1 MGSRTY
7 STSIDVWSVGCIFAE
22 MINGQPLFRG
32 RDNADQLLQIMRHR
46 GTPSEAELKKI
57 QEDAV
62 SLRFHRSFQ
71 LPDAHRFFS
80 LRSSSS
86 SIRRILLCLGV
97 PWYRLPLQQVRIH
110 TFPCNIIYLTISIFS
125 NRSTRPL
132 VEVRPRSANE
142 LSGCIAPLLLLNPPN
157 HRARWTPA
165 TGRATAHVPSSWC
178 IRPGPYAPSSPR
190 RPSRPLPTSHVR
202 SGSTRHSPST
212 NRLCTT
218 NGVHVSAADASSGSG
233 SSSGSSSSS
242 DAGSDAGWY
251 ASSNAT
257 AANSWTSSNA
267 RVPTTPTN
275 SARIYGPSPRLPP
288 AVIVMALCYL
298 ASHSGSK
305 QNDRLTIF
313 IPPYMSSRI
322 INGFVVRTDDSDFPL
337 TLFYTAIVCLNVV
350 PLLLDLGS
358 RYTFPATAA
367 YVPKMFT
374 DHPLNG
380 DVLTP

>member
-62 SLRFHRSFQ
+62 SLHFHRSFQ
-71 LPDAHRFFS
+71 LPDARCFFS

-110 TFPCNIIYLTISIFS
+110 TFPCNIIHLTVSTFS

-165 TGRATAHVPSSWC
+165 TGRAAAHVSPSWC
-178 IRPGPYAPSSPR
+178 VRPGPYAPSSSR
-190 RPSRPLPTSHVR
+190 RPSRPHPTSHVR
-202 SGSTRHSPST
+202 SGSTCHSPSA

-218 NGVHVSAADASSGSG
+218 NSIHVSAADASPGSGSG
-233 SSSGSSSSS
+233 S
-242 DAGSDAGWY
+242 DAGADAGGY

-267 RVPTTPTN
+267 RVPTTPTS
-275 SARIYGPSPRLPP
+275 SARIYGSPARLPP
-288 AVIVMALCYL
+288 AVIVIGFVLPCL
-298 ASHSGSK
+298 ASHSVETK
-305 QNDRLTIF
+305 
-313 IPPYMSSRI
+313 
-322 INGFVVRTDDSDFPL
+322 
-337 TLFYTAIVCLNVV
+337 
-350 PLLLDLGS
+350 
-358 RYTFPATAA
+358 
-367 YVPKMFT
+367 
-374 DHPLNG
+374 
-380 DVLTP
+380 